1 MPSHVV
7 TNPPPPG
14 SPEWRK
20 LITPSKIPIILGV
33 SRFKSQF
40 ALWHEMAGNI
50 EPDPPKGD
58 HIAWGHDA
66 EDSLVKWWKR
76 HNPGWRTNAGEI
88 AYTNPYLPFP
98 NLATLDRRAVR
109 GRAYRIIEC
118 KTARDLND
126 WGRPGE
132 EDSAPT
138 DYSTQVLS
146 QMGISGIHAADIPV
160 LGGYGAPEI
169 HTVPWDAELWEMII
183 PRLTEWHESI
193 EAGEPPELSDSVA
206 DYQALRGLHPEIE
219 QGATFEVEEKQAH
232 AYLDA
237 VHALDA
243 AKKEAQW
250 QKNQLMQAMGTAQKA
265 TFGTATIATRQAAR
279 SGPALVANKKAKL

>member
-1 MPSHVV
+1 M
-7 TNPPPPG
+7 
-14 SPEWRK
+14 
-20 LITPSKIPIILGV
+20 
-33 SRFKSQF
+33 
-40 ALWHEMAGNI
+40 
-50 EPDPPKGD
+50 
-58 HIAWGHDA
+58 
-66 EDSLVKWWKR
+66 
-76 HNPGWRTNAGEI
+76 
-88 AYTNPYLPFP
+88 PFP